1 MVRTNKP
8 YQRPDAHRKGNPD
21 APGSWKHDMHES
33 VKQSLAS
40 RLSSS
45 SSSTSKSSSSK
56 PSLLSRM
63 TGGAGKELLPS
74 SNSGPSKTKL
84 HGFDGPV
91 PANIHNNPNAGV
103 ELLPSGA
110 VGGGRRP
117 KKSGRGV
124 NTQSRDLVNAA
135 LGAGPQRFREPRRPA
150 DRELLRQSQ
159 SQPQHSHVFIMGAA
173 RGTTWV
179 RVENLAVG
187 TSAEDVVSA
196 FAPLNILDAKLTPPT
211 NPNTV
216 TVDLEVEQRSD
227 AEGLIAQYHGVVA
240 DGNTLQVTIVNQGL
254 KSRMGAGAR
263 GAHDAGHG
271 GDRQSPAYSSASGQ
285 RTSGS
290 AAGQELLGG
299 SSSGKLYSDT
309 ILASNPTSSIVTLSD
324 GTSVAVS
331 DVSRNAAARRSDAW
345 SAGAPNLASRIGAGG
360 RR

>member
-40 RLSSS
+40 RLSNSS
-45 SSSTSKSSSSK
+45 SSAPGSRNASK
-56 PSLLSRM
+56 PSLLARM
-63 TGGAGKELLPS
+63 SGGVGKELLPTS
-74 SNSGPSKTKL
+74 ESSKTKL
-84 HGFDGPV
+84 HGFDGPP
-91 PANIHNNPNAGV
+91 PANINNPNAGV
-103 ELLPSGA
+103 ELLPSG
-110 VGGGRRP
+110 GGGRRP
-117 KKSGRGV
+117 KNSGRGV
-124 NTQSRDLVNAA
+124 NSQSRELVNAA
-135 LGAGPQRFREPRRPA
+135 LGAGPQRFREPRSVSGSSSGRA
-150 DRELLRQSQ
+150 VGRELL
-159 SQPQHSHVFIMGAA
+159 QPQQSHVSIMGAA

-196 FAPLNILDAKLTPPT
+196 FAPLNILDAKLTSPT

-227 AEGLIAQYHGVVA
+227 AEGLINQYHGVVA

-254 KSRMGAGAR
+254 KSRVGAGVAIA
-263 GAHDAGHG
+263 GAGQAAVN
-271 GDRQSPAYSSASGQ
+271 RPTSASHSAPAPQ
-285 RTSGS
+285 RNTAS

-299 SSSGKLYSDT
+299 SGSGKLYSDT
-309 ILASNPTSSIVTLSD
+309 ILASNSSSSSMILSD
-324 GTSVAVS
+324 GTTVPFS
-331 DVSRNAAARRSDAW
+331 DPSRTSAARRSDAW
-345 SAGAPNLASRIGAGG
+345 GAGAPNLASRIGAGG